1 MVLYAAIQ
9 ATQDERLHETAIL
22 RTLGASRARLL
33 AGLLAEFALL
43 GLLAGLLAAFA
54 ASAAGL
60 VLARQVFQLSYTVN
74 PMLWL
79 IGPLAGALGIGLF
92 GFLGTRRV
100 LNVPPLTTL
109 REL

>member
-1 MVLYAAIQ
+1 MQLLEIVSFLA
-9 ATQDERLHETAIL
+9 
-22 RTLGASRARLL
+22 LGLV
-33 AGLLAEFALL
+33 AGLLAEFGLL

-60 VLARQVFQLSYTVN
+60 VLAREVFHLSYTVN
-74 PMLWL
+74 PLLWL
-79 IGPLAGALGIGLF
+79 IGPVVGAVGIGLF

-100 LNVPPLTTL
+100 LNVPPLATL